1 MSVDRLEL
9 EGHATLEVY
18 LEGVDFALLLIKQ
31 VFVNEDGSVGVLY
44 LVSSDTSLPYDQRVA
59 LYQKRWNV
67 EPYLKQNASLQN
79 APTRPLTPQTNHLFA
94 SLCGYIKLELLKR
107 STKLNHFALKSKLY
121 LQAIR
126 VAFDILHQ
134 FQPVRLSA

>member
-1 MSVDRLEL
+1 LADKQQVRFVSVDRLEL

-18 LEGVDFALLLIKQ
+18 LEGVDFALLLIKE

-67 EPYLKQNASLQN
+67 TLSQAECFLA
-79 APTRPLTPQTNHLFA
+79 
-94 SLCGYIKLELLKR
+94 KR
-107 STKLNHFALKSKLY
+107 SYSPSHPS
-121 LQAIR
+121 
-126 VAFDILHQ
+126 D
-134 FQPVRLSA
+134 